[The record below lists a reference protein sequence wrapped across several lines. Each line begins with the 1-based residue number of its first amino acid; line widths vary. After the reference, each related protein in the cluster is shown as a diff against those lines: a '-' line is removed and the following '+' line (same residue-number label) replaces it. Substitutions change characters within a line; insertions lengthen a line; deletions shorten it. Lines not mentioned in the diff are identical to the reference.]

1 MKKIKLSTI
10 IYFALAA
17 VFLAVMAVLT
27 IKFAPAVTR
36 LVEDRE
42 EFGRFIDSY
51 GSLSILV
58 FMGFQVLQVVI
69 AAIPGEFV
77 QIAGGYIFG
86 TLAGTLYS
94 TAGILVGALIAF
106 FTARLL
112 GSRIINVLVPE
123 KSIEKFRFIINN
135 TKAEIVIFLIFLIPG
150 LPKDILVYIAGLSP
164 IRPLRFFIL
173 FLVAR
178 MPRLLGSSLIGA
190 TLQQE
195 NYVLSIAIFAVSCL
209 LFLAGV
215 LSKDYI
221 MGKLKTRSSKETQA

>member
-178 MPRLLGSSLIGA
+178 MPGLLGSSLIGA